1 MIFTKKEQLKSNEI
15 TEGEIPIFGYKLLKE
30 DLLPDLLGKEH
41 NSILYWA
48 GKSLARKYPAPSFD
62 DIILFFKKAGW
73 GELLIV
79 KEKRSE
85 VIFELTSNLFND
97 KKELSTPLEA
107 GFLAQQVE
115 SIKGGITETN
125 EMPKNGKIKKIIY
138 HVKWDLHDKVDNEQ

>member
-1 MIFTKKEQLKSNEI
+1 MIFSKKEPSMTNEI
-15 TEGEIPIFGYKLLKE
+15 EEGDIPLFGYKLLKE

-48 GKSLARKYPAPSFD
+48 GKSLARKYPASCFD
-62 DIILFFKKAGW
+62 DIIDFFKKAGW

-85 VIFELTSNLFND
+85 VIFELTSNLFID

-125 EMPKNGKIKKIIY
+125 EIPKNGKVKKIVF
-138 HVKWDLHDKVDNEQ
+138 HVKWDSHDKVENEQ